1 MHREGLTKVG
11 IWHLGVRNMLIW
23 RQPFVEPGA
32 GQTFVSGHATI
43 AVQVMPPSGWALR
56 ADVLWRGEVG
66 ALPTGNGAHS
76 PLVRRSSRRNRVD
89 P

>member
-43 AVQVMPPSGWALR
+43 AVQMMPPSGWALR
-56 ADVLWRGEVG
+56 APTSCGEARSVFCRLGMEHTRHLSADPLG
-66 ALPTGNGAHS
+66 AI
-76 PLVRRSSRRNRVD
+76 V
-89 P
+89 